1 MIHISAVLMIV
12 GCVATLAVTGLPGSE
27 TERDCHGARRG
38 SIVEITTC
46 PSMPEKVKVEPVG

>member
-1 MIHISAVLMIV
+1 MYLSAVLMIV
-12 GCVATLAVTGLPGSE
+12 GCVATLSVTGLPGSE

-46 PSMPEKVKVEPVG
+46 PSMPEKVKVEQVG